1 MGPLA
6 QPRCLYLLCPSHPT
20 PFISAPSLP
29 PTQEC
34 PTSGLLL
41 SEMIRMAPRPSQKAK
56 STDALKKNAS
66 DPFILATIAGMR
78 HRL

>member
-1 MGPLA
+1 MGFRLISPRPSSMPPL
-6 QPRCLYLLCPSHPT
+6 SHTLHT
-20 PFISAPSLP
+20 PLMPP